1 MTKYK
6 YSIVIPVYRSSKT
19 LTQLFMQIKSVF
31 DKTADEFEVVF
42 VEDGG
47 MDDSWGVIAE
57 LKSRYPEHI
66 LDKRLDQNKGQ
77 HFATVC
83 GFELCRGD
91 FIFTIDD
98 DLQILPVE
106 MLKLINKQQQTGA
119 DLVYGTYERRT
130 KNFLVGVAR
139 SLVVRLVK
147 MLYKLDDFGSSF
159 RLINRNLVEVVLDNR
174 SQRLTFDSILVWE
187 AKKIAYQKV
196 EHQDSNS
203 VTGYTIMGLAH
214 FAATLVFGYFYL
226 SIAMHKLMPSRLQP
240 KHTHR

>member
-47 MDDSWGVIAE
+47 MDDSWEVIAE

-159 RLINRNLVEVVLDNR
+159 RLIKRNLVEVVLDNR
-174 SQRLTFDSILVWE
+174 SQRLAFDSIL
-187 AKKIAYQKV
+187 
-196 EHQDSNS
+196 DSNS